1 LCETG
6 DGRFVCCGNR
16 TLFWLQNLQLYFN
29 IFLQTGTVILFL
41 FFVFQ
46 PDMILFFSKPG
57 LNYIFIVE
65 AKVDISREMSHV
77 SRPVLEGEK
86 GGK

>member
-1 LCETG
+1 VKLVM
-6 DGRFVCCGNR
+6 DSLFVVENR